1 MTQKMPR
8 VSTIPPEQWSDAA
21 REAVAAF
28 SQPLSEIGKNPAEDA
43 AVYVPNVM
51 TTLVQH
57 PALAKAFLP
66 FSKYLLQDSSLPDR
80 SRELMILRVAWLRQ
94 CEYEWAQHV
103 LIGKNAGLTDDEI
116 EDVRLGADQPAWAPT
131 DRLLVKAVDEL
142 HESACISDQTWEQ
155 LSAHLD
161 LQQMMELVFTVGA
174 YDMLAMAFNSF
185 GLALDQGMK
194 GFDQ

>member
-1 MTQKMPR
+1 MTQKTPR
-8 VSTIPPEQWSDAA
+8 ISTIQPEQWSDAA
-21 REAVAAF
+21 REAVAVF
-28 SQPLSEIGKNPAEDA
+28 SQPLSEIGKNPTEDA

-66 FSKYLLQDSSLPDR
+66 FSKYLLQDASLPDR

-103 LIGKNAGLTDDEI
+103 LIGKRAGLTEEEIKHVSLGSDEL
-116 EDVRLGADQPAWAPT
+116 VWAPI
-131 DRLLVKAVDEL
+131 DRLLIKAVDEL
-142 HESACISDQTWEQ
+142 HESACISDQTWEG

-161 LQQMMELVFTVGA
+161 RQQMMELVFTVGA
-174 YDMLAMAFNSF
+174 YDM
-185 GLALDQGMK
+185 
-194 GFDQ
+194 

>member
-1 MTQKMPR
+1 MTQNMPR
-8 VSTIPPEQWSDAA
+8 IPTIPPEQWSDAA

-28 SQPLSEIGKNPAEDA
+28 SQPLSECGKNAADDA
-43 AVYVPNVM
+43 AIYVPNVM
-51 TTLVQH
+51 TTLVQY

-66 FSKYLLQDSSLPDR
+66 FSKHLLQNSLLPDR

-94 CEYEWAQHV
+94 SEYEWAQHV
-103 LIGKNAGLTDDEI
+103 IIGKRVGLTDDEI
-116 EDVRLGADQPAWAPT
+116 KQVCLGSDEPAWAPI
-131 DRLLVKAVDEL
+131 DRLLIEAVDEL
-142 HESACISDQTWEQ
+142 HEAACISDQTWEG
-155 LSAHLD
+155 LAAHLD

-185 GLALDQGMK
+185 GLVLDPGMK